1 MFSSM
6 ILIICFQ
13 CLCILK
19 EGRVDVVPDS
29 KLLKA
34 PKPFEMMGPELM
46 NELVNHS
53 FIHSFTEKY

>member
-1 MFSSM
+1 M
-6 ILIICFQ
+6 
-13 CLCILK
+13 LK
-19 EGRVDVVPDS
+19 EGRVNVVPDS